1 MIFVICLLAMGQSFP
16 KQLIEIVVHTNDG
29 VERKSRGFKY
39 EYLKQYKDNSISG
52 MVTVLVEQFLP
63 EKYDR

>member
-29 VERKSRGFKY
+29 VERKSRDFKY

>member
-1 MIFVICLLAMGQSFP
+1 MGQSFP

-29 VERKSRGFKY
+29 VERKSRDFKY